1 MKPYYMLT
9 KANINVKKNV
19 CVCVRVCVLRVNNVN
34 EIKNKKKFIEINKKV
49 IIFKRT
55 KQKEREEKSE
65 WNES

>member
-1 MKPYYMLT
+1 M
-9 KANINVKKNV
+9 
-19 CVCVRVCVLRVNNVN
+19 CVRVCVLRVNNVN